1 MKKSIIL
8 LCAFG
13 SSYISI
19 AQTVTPNVIIPS
31 ELHLIPQSNNPKT
44 ETDDIQIKFQSANN
58 SNNEQW
64 IATRDII
71 LGTEHFIK
79 PNTEH
84 LVTCF
89 FDMPSDGYIDLDFHW
104 GGSELHKELERE
116 LAILFFQS
124 ANVRYYCTVHDLDEN
139 HNISIKGIPCS
150 AGSHYLDMQ
159 SNTLYVKSTVTVTMY
174 KKE

>member
-1 MKKSIIL
+1 MKKSILL
-8 LCAFG
+8 LCALG
-13 SSYISI
+13 SSYMSM
-19 AQTVTPNVIIPS
+19 AQSANFKTVFPS
-31 ELHLIPQSNNPKT
+31 ELYSASQYNDQKT
-44 ETDDIQIKFQSANN
+44 ERNDILIRFQSANN
-58 SNNEQW
+58 SDKN
-64 IATRDII
+64 IDADDII
-71 LGTEHFIK
+71 LGTEHFVK

-89 FDMPSDGYIDLDFHW
+89 FDMPDDGFFDLDFHW

-116 LAILFFQS
+116 LAILFYQS
-124 ANVRYYCTVHDLDEN
+124 AEVRYYCTVHDLDED

-174 KKE
+174 KKNK